1 MLNLV
6 PDNHE
11 PPLAEDDS
19 RTTADDS
26 RFVEAI
32 TSWSK
37 EAPEIRRQTP
47 LLIVLLLLF
56 VTFAGIEG
64 LEVACGLLFIWYMG
78 LRIYHRKLIN
88 NFDTV
93 FRDQTE
99 LLCRI
104 KLYED
109 PNDYGPT
116 AEVVESAT
124 GSELGLFRLL
134 VPSDQADALAGSY
147 NTQFERYVKFGM
159 HGKHG
164 YLIIFDRHYTLCAIT
179 RK

>member
-1 MLNLV
+1 MLKIV
-6 PDNHE
+6 PDNYE
-11 PPLAEDDS
+11 PAPTE
-19 RTTADDS
+19 DDS

-32 TSWSK
+32 TAWSK

-47 LLIVLLLLF
+47 LLIVVLLLF

-64 LEVACGLLFIWYMG
+64 LEAACALLFVTYM
-78 LRIYHRKLIN
+78 LLQIYHRKLIS
-88 NFDTV
+88 NFASV

-109 PNDYGPT
+109 PDDYGPT

-124 GSELGLFRLL
+124 GSKLGLFKLL

-147 NTQFERYVKFGM
+147 DTQFERYVKFGT
-159 HGKHG
+159 HGKSG
-164 YLIIFDRHYTLCAIT
+164 YLIIFDRNHTICAIT
-179 RK
+179 RR